1 MNKSAIYEKV
11 IEYAKAN
18 NIKFAFVKNDE
29 IDPAM
34 DLNGYN
40 FLDTDTFE
48 IPCTFAVD
56 RAVILCINTPVD
68 MTPEDTG
75 ESYLNY
81 WDVINDLN
89 KIGKPQYI
97 ALDGAYVKL
106 MCWCDWIGEEYP
118 KHDFFEACKDALEL
132 IKDNEEYTGCPVDFR
147 LFIDKDVT
155 PFIFNC
161 SEIDKM
167 WDFVKNLV
175 DWDIEIYANFPDA
188 NMSEST
194 YHGIESHK
202 NSGLR
207 IIKAY

>member
-1 MNKSAIYEKV
+1 MNKSVIYEKV

-18 NIKFAFVKNDE
+18 NIKFAFVKDNE

-40 FLDTDTFE
+40 FLDTNTFE
-48 IPCTFAVD
+48 IPCAFAVD
-56 RAVILCINTPVD
+56 RAVILCIDTPAD

-75 ESYLNY
+75 KSYLNY

-106 MCWCDWIGEEYP
+106 MCWCDWVDEEDP
-118 KHDFFEACKDALEL
+118 KRDFLEACKNALEL
-132 IKDNEEYTGCPVDFR
+132 IKDNEQYTGCPIDFR

-155 PFIFNC
+155 PFIFSC

-188 NMSEST
+188 NMAET
-194 YHGIESHK
+194 TDHGVRCE
-202 NSGLR
+202 NVCGMRYLT
-207 IIKAY
+207 AY

>member
-1 MNKSAIYEKV
+1 MNKSVIYEKV

-18 NIKFAFVKNDE
+18 NIKFAFVKDNE

-40 FLDTDTFE
+40 FLDTNTFE

-75 ESYLNY
+75 KSYLNY

-106 MCWCDWIGEEYP
+106 MCWCDWVGEEDP
-118 KHDFFEACKDALEL
+118 KRDFLEACKDAVEL
-132 IKDNEEYTGCPVDFR
+132 AKGNKKYTDCPFDFR

-155 PFIFNC
+155 PFIFSC
-161 SEIDKM
+161 SEINEM
-167 WDFVKNLV
+167 WNFVKNLV

-188 NMSEST
+188 NMSET
-194 YHGIESHK
+194 TDHGIESHK
-202 NSGLR
+202 NTELL

>member
-1 MNKSAIYEKV
+1 MNKSVIYEKV

-18 NIKFAFVKNDE
+18 NIKFAFVKNGE

-56 RAVILCINTPVD
+56 RAVILCIDTPVD

-75 ESYLNY
+75 ESYYKY
-81 WDVINDLN
+81 WNTICDL
-89 KIGKPQYI
+89 KEIQKPQYV
-97 ALDGAYVKL
+97 ALEGAYVKL

-155 PFIFNC
+155 PFIFSC

-188 NMSEST
+188 NMAET
-194 YHGIESHK
+194 TDHGIESHK
-202 NSGLR
+202 NSELL